1 MGCRCFDA
9 GDFQTT
15 DDGSAAVDHDVSEWA
30 LSELGLVGFRGD
42 VWDYGLVVGLH
53 GLPRGGVGWLPAL
66 GTVLG
71 GCSSL
76 NGDSMGVRCVGGATS
91 VYIRGR
97 SEKECWLPMGACVRF
112 ALLGIES
119 C

>member
-53 GLPRGGVGWLPAL
+53 GFRRGGVGWLPAL

-71 GCSSL
+71 G
-76 NGDSMGVRCVGGATS
+76 VV
-91 VYIRGR
+91 VH
-97 SEKECWLPMGACVRF
+97 
-112 ALLGIES
+112 
-119 C
+119 